1 MAGLILAGSA
11 DFKTVLSES
20 DHFDPRLQA
29 VVLGVVDV
37 SYGGENGFNQAIEL
51 SSDILSNVKFVQE
64 KRLIGKFFEEI
75 SQDTSKYVFGVND
88 TLACL
93 DMGAVETLLVWE
105 SLDCDRFELL
115 NTTSGKIEVKHLTA
129 EQQKD
134 TSHFKVS
141 PLIILD
147 PISTDT
153 LLLVFEGQGD
163 QHGSGGAREK
173 GLVGMAGGQ
182 LQEVWMRPRVH
193 H

>member
-1 MAGLILAGSA
+1 MATLMFITNDRPNVAGLILAGSA

-51 SSDILSNVKFVQE
+51 SADILSNVKFVQE

-105 SLDCDRFELL
+105 SLDCDRYELL
-115 NTTSGKIEVKHLTA
+115 NTSTSKIEVKHLTA
-129 EQQKD
+129 EQVCPSD
-134 TSHFKVS
+134 DHS
-141 PLIILD
+141 
-147 PISTDT
+147 T
-153 LLLVFEGQGD
+153 LLSSLSFN
-163 QHGSGGAREK
+163 H
-173 GLVGMAGGQ
+173 
-182 LQEVWMRPRVH
+182 
-193 H
+193 